1 MAAFITGIKRLIT
14 CVLVIIVPLFIY
26 SGIISKILKK
36 SFNKT
41 PDAPSFT
48 EKPESGITLK
58 NLTKLADV
66 VLFIVL
72 ILLSIN
78 IVTQNFG
85 GNSEARLQEIVA
97 EYNALNE
104 DNVNPETGKTIL
116 TQAFLMK
123 EYKLYFAED
132 QEWVNLW
139 LMICEVMLILSLFFT
154 GGECIRYAILFARQ
168 KKKLSLLSII
178 ASLFLVPITIIGL
191 KIDEKAFEPLRIP
204 IPENA
209 RVSAI
214 DVTVTE
220 RHINTYHDDEAGDSE
235 RYFITVDYG
244 DGNAP
249 VTREVS
255 LTMFDIAEE
264 DGRFLMGQ
272 AGGNGKKVDFE
283 LFPLD
288 KYEKELS

>member
-1 MAAFITGIKRLIT
+1 MAAQIEGIRRLVT
-14 CVLVIIVPLFIY
+14 CILVIIVPLLFY
-26 SGIISKILKK
+26 GNIIIRILKH

-41 PDAPSFT
+41 PDSPTFT
-48 EKPESGITLK
+48 EKPENGIALK

-72 ILLSIN
+72 VLCSIY
-78 IVTQNFG
+78 IVTQNLG
-85 GNSEARLQEIVA
+85 GNSEARQQEIVA
-97 EYNALNE
+97 EYDALNE

-123 EYKLYFAED
+123 EYKLYFADD
-132 QEWVNLW
+132 QEWVNMR
-139 LMICEVMLILSLFFT
+139 LMIYEVMLIFSLFFT
-154 GGECIRYAILFARQ
+154 GGDCIKYAILFGRQ
-168 KKKLSLLSII
+168 KKKLNWLSII
-178 ASLFLVPITIIGL
+178 AAILLIPITIIGL

-204 IPENA
+204 VPENA
-209 RVSAI
+209 KISAI

-220 RHINTYHDDEAGDSE
+220 RYINTHHDDENGDSE
-235 RYFITVDYG
+235 DYFITVDYG

-255 LTMFDIAEE
+255 ITMYDIAESN
-264 DGRFLMGQ
+264 GHFLMGQ
-272 AGGNGKKVDFE
+272 AADNGKKVDFE

-288 KYEKELS
+288 KYEKEN

>member
-1 MAAFITGIKRLIT
+1 MAAYITGIKRLIT

-26 SGIISKILKK
+26 GGIISRILKK
-36 SFNKT
+36 SFYKT
-41 PDAPSFT
+41 PDSPSFT
-48 EKPESGITLK
+48 EKPESGIALK
-58 NLTKLADV
+58 NLTKLADA

-72 ILLSIN
+72 ILCSVS
-78 IVTQNFG
+78 IVTQNLG
-85 GNSEARLQEIVA
+85 GNSEDRRQEIVA
-97 EYNALNE
+97 EYDALNE

-132 QEWVNLW
+132 QEWVNIR
-139 LMICEVMLILSLFFT
+139 LMIYEVAFILSFYFT
-154 GGECIRYAILFARQ
+154 GGECISYAILFSRQ
-168 KKKLSLLSII
+168 KKKLNLLSIL
-178 ASLFLVPITIIGL
+178 AAFLLVPIAIIGL

-214 DVTVTE
+214 EVTVTE
-220 RHINTYHDDEAGDSE
+220 RHINTRHDDETGDSE

-255 LTMFDIAEE
+255 LTMFDIAKE

-272 AGGNGKKVDFE
+272 AGENGNKVDFE

-288 KYEKELS
+288 EYEKEK

>member
-1 MAAFITGIKRLIT
+1 MAAQIEGIKRLVT
-14 CVLVIIVPLFIY
+14 CILVIIVPLLFY
-26 SGIISKILKK
+26 GNIIIRILKH

-41 PDAPSFT
+41 PDSPTFT
-48 EKPESGITLK
+48 EKPENGIALK

-72 ILLSIN
+72 VLCSIY
-78 IVTQNFG
+78 IVTQNLG

-97 EYNALNE
+97 EYDALKE

-132 QEWVNLW
+132 QERVNLW
-139 LMICEVMLILSLFFT
+139 LMICEVMLIFSLFFS
-154 GGECIRYAILFARQ
+154 GGECITHAILFARQ

-178 ASLFLVPITIIGL
+178 AAILLIPITIIGL
-191 KIDEKAFEPLRIP
+191 KIDEKAFEPFRIP
-204 IPENA
+204 LPENA
-209 RVSAI
+209 KITAI
-214 DVTVTE
+214 DVTVTK
-220 RHINTYHDDEAGDSE
+220 RYIDTHHDEENGYSE
-235 RYFITVDYG
+235 DYFITVDYG

-255 LTMFDIAEE
+255 ITMYDIAESN
-264 DGRFLMGQ
+264 GHFLMGQ
-272 AGGNGKKVDFE
+272 AAENDKKVDFG

-288 KYEKELS
+288 KYEKEN